1 VRREHFDGQQYRE
14 ISFSLSGVD
23 FSSSS
28 AKPSVLSVAFLSVL
42 CVKFRKARQKIG
54 ASCKLADGYYFKGV
68 SSPSFPLAEPNTGA
82 SLQSRQGADKPDFL
96 TATARLA
103 MVPPMLQILN
113 YLFLSTAALVFSF
126 QIIAN
131 VSATS

>member
-1 VRREHFDGQQYRE
+1 M
-14 ISFSLSGVD
+14 
-23 FSSSS
+23 
-28 AKPSVLSVAFLSVL
+28 PSVAFLRVL
-42 CVKFRKARQKIG
+42 RVNFRKPQPKI
-54 ASCKLADGYYFKGV
+54 SVPCKYFDGEYHNAV
-68 SSPSFPLAEPNTGA
+68 SSPSFPLAEPNTSA
-82 SLQSRQGADKPDFL
+82 SLKSRQGADEPDFL

-113 YLFLSTAALVFSF
+113 YLFLSAAALVFSF